1 MVDCLVIKQIDCTT
15 HPQMPQTKPSPPAE
29 LDELRTM
36 SCRLGENLTLVQGSG
51 GNTSVKD
58 GDVLW
63 VKASGTWLINAKKQD
78 ILVPVD
84 LPSVQKILADGG
96 SDFNSATLFGTL
108 RPSIETSLHCQ
119 LPHHIVAHVHSVN
132 AIARNVQTGAKERLA
147 KLLSGSGIEWRY
159 IPYAKP
165 GASLTAAV
173 SKVLTEEPGSPA
185 LLVLENHGL
194 VFGGESPAAVEAL
207 LTEVESRLQIEPRIT
222 KPPKVAQLS
231 TAIDQIDGW
240 RVPAFPDIHR
250 IALDTTSIN
259 IATSGVLIPDHAV
272 FLEKKVPVCD
282 SPGDI
287 QSTISKY
294 ETEHNEQPHWMI
306 VAGVG
311 VVLSEHIGAAG
322 EDQLR
327 GLAMISLRIPAE
339 AEIKYIDEN
348 AADDLRAWDAEK
360 YRKRLDEQLSGSTN

>member
-1 MVDCLVIKQIDCTT
+1 
-15 HPQMPQTKPSPPAE
+15 MPQTNPPAPAE
-29 LDELRTM
+29 LSELRAM
-36 SCRLGENLTLVQGSG
+36 SRRLGDNLTLVQGSG

-58 GDVLW
+58 GEVLW
-63 VKASGTWLINAKKQD
+63 VKASGTWLINAEKQD

-84 LPSVQKILADGG
+84 LPAVQQILAEGG
-96 SDFNSATLFGTL
+96 SAFNSATLAGTL

-132 AIARNVQTGAKERLA
+132 AIAWNVQAGAKERLTERLA
-147 KLLSGSGIEWRY
+147 GIEWRY

-173 SKVLTEEPGSPA
+173 SQVLSDEPGNPS

-194 VFGGESPAAVEAL
+194 VFGGDSPATVEEL
-207 LTEVESRLQIEPRIT
+207 LGEVETKLSIKPRNTPAPNISQLFEAVDKIE
-222 KPPKVAQLS
+222 
-231 TAIDQIDGW
+231 GW
-240 RVPAFPDIHR
+240 RLPAFPDIHR
-250 IALDTTSIN
+250 IALDIIATQ

-272 FLEKKVPVCD
+272 FLEKQVPVCE
-282 SPGDI
+282 SPTEI
-287 QSTISKY
+287 ESAIKTY
-294 ETEHNEQPHWMI
+294 EAEHGEPPHWMI
-306 VAGVG
+306 VRGAG
-311 VVLSEHIGAAG
+311 VVLSENIGSAG

-327 GLAMISLRIPAE
+327 GLAMISLRIPAG

-360 YRKRLDEQLSGSTN
+360 YRKQLDEELSKATE